1 MSRYLSN
8 YSLFLPYPAKFPII
22 QHINRRTLAHFYK
35 IFVLIVFGLIS
46 NRVAAQPSF
55 IINNQF
61 ATARENHLQKGDD
74 STSAMVIQ
82 QGGFKTS
89 KTAILPVTLTTQF
102 NSHHPYGYND
112 ASFIP
117 ATGLQTQLTFGANV
131 KAGPVKL
138 QLQPELVYAA
148 NPSYP
153 ANGSY
158 GYSSGKPYTK
168 LYGGQSTLSISAS
181 AFSVGVS
188 TANKWWGPGVT
199 NALIMSNNAPGF
211 ANIYI
216 KTHRPAKTPIG
227 NFEFELI
234 GGRLETDSTLPY
246 ENFHLKSSP
255 NLRNS
260 WRYINAYILSYN
272 PKWLPG
278 VYVGLIRSLQKYG
291 PGIAEGKGSF
301 TNKYIPI
308 VTKTFQKKNDWGDD
322 TLSID
327 QVASFFVRIVFPKSK
342 SELYVE
348 YGKNDY
354 GERTRDYLMAP
365 THSVAHIVG
374 FKKIV
379 TLNNNRYLNLGIE
392 LTQMSQSP
400 DAILRTAGNWYVH
413 GQIGQGYTNY
423 NQIMGVGSGF
433 GANKQIVMGTWVSGN
448 NRIGL
453 FIEKTNRDP
462 ENRSIQWVDM
472 VFGIAPQVTLK
483 NIVLAAQFVFI
494 SSKNYA
500 WEKDNNLSNFHAK
513 LAVSYPINYAIKN
526 TKN

>member
-1 MSRYLSN
+1 LV
-8 YSLFLPYPAKFPII
+8 LLV
-22 QHINRRTLAHFYK
+22 LG
-35 IFVLIVFGLIS
+35 FVS
-46 NRVAAQPSF
+46 NRVAAQSSF
-55 IINNQF
+55 IIHNQF
-61 ATARENHLQKGDD
+61 ATARENHLQNGED

-82 QGGFKTS
+82 QGGIKTS

-117 ATGLQTQLTFGANV
+117 ASGLQSQLTFGTNV

-138 QLQPELVYAA
+138 QLQPELIYAA
-148 NPSYP
+148 NPNYP
-153 ANGSY
+153 VNGSY

-168 LYGGQSTLSISAS
+168 LFSGQSTLSVSAS
-181 AFSVGVS
+181 AFSMGVS

-211 ANIYI
+211 ANIFI

-227 NFEFELI
+227 NFEFELM
-234 GGRLETDSTLPY
+234 GGRLESDSTLPY

-255 NLRNS
+255 KLRNS

-327 QVASFFVRIVFPKSK
+327 QVASFFVSIVFPKSK

-379 TLNNNRYLNLGIE
+379 TLNKNRYLNLGIE
-392 LTQMSQSP
+392 FTQMSQSP
-400 DAILRTAGNWYVH
+400 DAILRGAGNWYVH
-413 GQIGQGYTNY
+413 HQIGQGHTNY

-448 NRIGL
+448 NRLGL

-462 ENRSIQWVDM
+462 ENRSIFWTDM
-472 VFGIAPQVTLK
+472 AYGFTPQYTLH
-483 NIVLAAQFVFI
+483 NFTLAAQLVFI
-494 SSKNYA
+494 ASKNYM
-500 WEKDNNLSNFHAK
+500 WENKNDISNFHAK
-513 LAVSYPINYAIKN
+513 LAVTYPITNR
-526 TKN
+526 

>member
-1 MSRYLSN
+1 MLG
-8 YSLFLPYPAKFPII
+8 F
-22 QHINRRTLAHFYK
+22 
-35 IFVLIVFGLIS
+35 IS
-46 NRVAAQPSF
+46 NWVAAQPSSF
-55 IINNQF
+55 IINSKYQTAKEAQF
-61 ATARENHLQKGDD
+61 ITGKD
-74 STSAMVIQ
+74 SIASMVIQ
-82 QGGFKTS
+82 SGEAVAQKS
-89 KTAILPVTLTTQF
+89 ILLPITLTTQY

-112 ASFIP
+112 GSFIP
-117 ATGLQTQLTFGANV
+117 ASGLQTQISFGIAV
-131 KAGPVKL
+131 KAGPVNL
-138 QLQPELVYAA
+138 NLQPELVHAV
-148 NPSYP
+148 NPTFP
-153 ANGSY
+153 TNGSY
-158 GYSSGKPYTK
+158 GYSIGKPYTK
-168 LYGGQSTLSISAS
+168 LHGGQSTLSVNAS

-188 TANKWWGPGVT
+188 SANKWWGPGNT
-199 NALIMSNNAPGF
+199 SALIMSNNAPGF
-211 ANIYI
+211 ANIFI

-234 GGRLETDSTLPY
+234 GGRLETDSLLPY
-246 ENFHLKSSP
+246 ENFHLKPSP

-278 VYVGLIRSLQKYG
+278 VYVGIIRSLQKYG

-327 QVASFFVRIVFPKSK
+327 QVASFFVRIAFPKSK

-348 YGKNDY
+348 FGKNDY

-379 TLNNNRYLNLGIE
+379 TLNKSKYLNLGIE
-392 LTQMSQSP
+392 FTQMSQSP

-423 NQIMGVGSGF
+423 NQIMGAGSGF
-433 GANKQIVMGTWVSGN
+433 GANKQIVMGTYINGN
-448 NRIGL
+448 NRLGV

-462 ENRSIQWVDM
+462 ENRSIQWIDM
-472 VFGIAPQVTLK
+472 AYGIAPQYTLHNVTL
-483 NIVLAAQFVFI
+483 AGQFVFI
-494 SSKNYA
+494 NSKNYA
-500 WEKDNNLSNFHAK
+500 WENDNNLLNFHAK

-526 TKN
+526 TKNE

>member
-1 MSRYLSN
+1 MVL
-8 YSLFLPYPAKFPII
+8 LVVG
-22 QHINRRTLAHFYK
+22 
-35 IFVLIVFGLIS
+35 FVS

-55 IINNQF
+55 IIHNQF
-61 ATARENHLQKGDD
+61 ATARENQLQKGED

-82 QGGFKTS
+82 QGGFNTS
-89 KTAILPVTLTTQF
+89 KTAILPVTLTTQY

-117 ATGLQTQLTFGANV
+117 ASGLQTQLTFGANF

-138 QLQPELVYAA
+138 QLQPELIYAA

-168 LYGGQSTLSISAS
+168 LYGGQSTLSVSAS
-181 AFSVGVS
+181 SFSVGVS
-188 TANKWWGPGVT
+188 TATKWWGPGVT

-211 ANIYI
+211 TNIFI
-216 KTHRPAKTPIG
+216 KTHRPTKTPIG
-227 NFEFELI
+227 NFEFELV
-234 GGRLETDSTLPY
+234 GGRLESDSTLPY
-246 ENFHLKSSP
+246 ENFNLKPSP

-278 VYVGLIRSLQKYG
+278 VYVGLIRSLQMYG

-308 VTKTFQKKNDWGDD
+308 VTKTFQKKND
-322 TLSID
+322 LSFDSLNTD
-327 QVASFFVRIVFPKSK
+327 QLASFFVRIVFPKSK
-342 SELYVE
+342 SELYME

-379 TLNNNRYLNLGIE
+379 TLNKNRYLNLGIE
-392 LTQMSQSP
+392 FTQMSQSP
-400 DAILRTAGNWYVH
+400 DAILRTAGNWYEH
-413 GQIGQGYTNY
+413 SGIPQGYTNY

-448 NRIGL
+448 NRLGL

-462 ENRSIQWVDM
+462 ENRSIFWTDM
-472 VFGIAPQVTLK
+472 AYGITPQYTLH
-483 NIVLAAQFVFI
+483 NFTLAAQLVFI
-494 SSKNYA
+494 ASKNYM
-500 WEKDNNLSNFHAK
+500 WENKNNISNFHAK
-513 LAVSYPINYAIKN
+513 LAITYPITNLKN
-526 TKN
+526 DSKN

>member
-1 MSRYLSN
+1 MSCPL
-8 YSLFLPYPAKFPII
+8 IH
-22 QHINRRTLAHFYK
+22 HINHHFKLRILANFCK
-35 IFVLIVFGLIS
+35 IFVLILLGFVS
-46 NRVAAQPSF
+46 NRIAAQPSF
-55 IINNQF
+55 IIHNQF
-61 ATARENHLQKGDD
+61 ATARENQLQKGQD
-74 STSAMVIQ
+74 SLSSMVIQ
-82 QGGFKTS
+82 QGGVKAA
-89 KTAILPVTLTTQF
+89 KTAILPVTVTTQF

-117 ATGLQTQLTFGANV
+117 AVGLQSQLTFGANI

-138 QLQPELVYAA
+138 QLQPELIYAS
-148 NPSYP
+148 NPTYLV
-153 ANGSY
+153 NGSY

-168 LYGGQSTLSISAS
+168 LYGGQSTLSVSAS
-181 AFSVGVS
+181 AFSVGIS

-211 ANIYI
+211 ANIFI

-227 NFEFELI
+227 NFEFELV
-234 GGRLETDSTLPY
+234 GGRLETDSLLPF
-246 ENFHLKSSP
+246 ENLHLKPSP

-278 VYVGLIRSLQKYG
+278 VYIGLIRSLQRFGPDVANGAGNFSSKYL
-291 PGIAEGKGSF
+291 
-301 TNKYIPI
+301 PI
-308 VTKTFQKKNDWGDD
+308 VAKAIQKKNDWGDD
-322 TLSID
+322 TLNTD

-354 GERTRDYLMAP
+354 SANTRDYLVAP

-379 TLNNNRYLNLGIE
+379 TLNKNRYLNLGIE
-392 LTQMSQSP
+392 FTQMSQSP

-413 GQIGQGYTNY
+413 GQIGQGHTNY
-423 NQIMGVGSGF
+423 NQIMGAGSGF

-448 NRIGL
+448 NRLGL

-462 ENRSIQWVDM
+462 ENRSIFWTDM
-472 VFGIAPQVTLK
+472 AYGITPQYTLH
-483 NIVLAAQFVFI
+483 NFTLAAQLVFI
-494 SSKNYA
+494 ASKNYM
-500 WEKDNNLSNFHAK
+500 WENKNDLSNFHAK
-513 LAVSYPINYAIKN
+513 LAITYPISNLKN
-526 TKN
+526 

>member
-1 MSRYLSN
+1 MSGFFICISCI
-8 YSLFLPYPAKFPII
+8 FAA
-22 QHINRRTLAHFYK
+22 LAHFSK
-35 IFVLIVFGLIS
+35 ILVLLALGFVS
-46 NRVAAQPSF
+46 SRVAAQPLSF
-55 IINNQF
+55 ITNNKYQAPKETQF
-61 ATARENHLQKGDD
+61 ITGKD
-74 STSAMVIQ
+74 STKSMVIQ
-82 QGGFKTS
+82 SGEASAQKNTL
-89 KTAILPVTLTTQF
+89 LPITLTTQY

-112 ASFIP
+112 GSFIP
-117 ATGLQTQLTFGANV
+117 ASGLQTQLSFGVAL
-131 KAGPVKL
+131 KAGPL
-138 QLQPELVYAA
+138 DINLQPELIQAS
-148 NPSYP
+148 NPNYP
-153 ANGSY
+153 SNGSY

-168 LYGGQSTLSISAS
+168 LFGGQSSLSVRAS
-181 AFSVGVS
+181 AFSVGIS

-211 ANIYI
+211 ANIFI

-234 GGRLETDSTLPY
+234 GGSLETDSLLPY
-246 ENFHLKSSP
+246 ENFHLRASP

-379 TLNNNRYLNLGIE
+379 ILNKNKYINLGIE
-392 LTQMSQSP
+392 FTQMSQSP
-400 DAILRTAGNWYVH
+400 DAILRSAGNWYVH

-433 GANKQIVMGTWVSGN
+433 GANKQIVMGTYINGN
-448 NRIGL
+448 NRLGL

-462 ENRSIQWVDM
+462 ENRSIFWTDM
-472 VFGIAPQVTLK
+472 AYGISPQYTLH
-483 NIVLAAQFVFI
+483 NFTLAAQFVFI

-500 WEKDNNLSNFHAK
+500 WEKDNNLLNFHAK

-526 TKN
+526 TKNE

>member
-1 MSRYLSN
+1 ML
-8 YSLFLPYPAKFPII
+8 
-22 QHINRRTLAHFYK
+22 
-35 IFVLIVFGLIS
+35 VFIA
-46 NRVAAQPSF
+46 NRVAAQTSSF
-55 IINNQF
+55 VISNKYQAAKETQF
-61 ATARENHLQKGDD
+61 ITGKD
-74 STSAMVIQ
+74 SIASMVIQ
-82 QGGFKTS
+82 SGEAVAQKS
-89 KTAILPVTLTTQF
+89 IILPITLTTQF

-112 ASFIP
+112 GSFIP
-117 ATGLQTQLTFGANV
+117 ASGLQTQLSFGVAL
-131 KAGPVKL
+131 KAGPVNL
-138 QLQPELVYAA
+138 NLQPELIQAS
-148 NPSYP
+148 NPTYP
-153 ANGSY
+153 TNGSY

-168 LYGGQSTLSISAS
+168 LYAGQSILSVNAS

-188 TANKWWGPGVT
+188 TANKWWGPGHT
-199 NALIMSNNAPGF
+199 SSLIMSNNAPGF
-211 ANIYI
+211 ANIFI
-216 KTHRPAKTPIG
+216 KTHRPAKTPFG

-246 ENFHLKSSP
+246 ENFHLKPRP

-278 VYVGLIRSLQKYG
+278 VYVGLIRSLQRYG
-291 PGIAEGKGSF
+291 PDVVNVSGNFSS
-301 TNKYIPI
+301 KYLPI
-308 VTKTFQKKNDWGDD
+308 VTKALQKKNDWGDD
-322 TLSID
+322 TLNTD

-354 GERTRDYLMAP
+354 SVNTRDYLIAP

-379 TLNNNRYLNLGIE
+379 TLNKNKYLNLGIE
-392 LTQMSQSP
+392 FTQMSQSP

-413 GQIGQGYTNY
+413 GQIGQGHTNY
-423 NQIMGVGSGF
+423 NQIMGAGSGF
-433 GANKQIVMGTWVSGN
+433 GANKQIVMGTYINGN
-448 NRIGL
+448 NRLGV

-462 ENRSIQWVDM
+462 ENRSIFWTDM
-472 VFGIAPQVTLK
+472 AYGIAPQVNVK
-483 NIVLAAQFVFI
+483 NILLAAQLVFI

-513 LAVSYPINYAIKN
+513 LAVRYPINCPITK